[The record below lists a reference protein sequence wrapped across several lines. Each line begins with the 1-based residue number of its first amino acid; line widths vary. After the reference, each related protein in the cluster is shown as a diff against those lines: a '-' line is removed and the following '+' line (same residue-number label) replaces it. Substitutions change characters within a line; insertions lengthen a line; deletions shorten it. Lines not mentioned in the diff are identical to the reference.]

1 MRRHSG
7 QPASSPTAATAAP
20 AKSGKA
26 SSGVTRIK
34 DIVDFE
40 GVRDNMLVG
49 YGLAHMVGL
58 LDYRTGCLRGSTKPR
73 CLETAHGYSVPGALI
88 AGGKFVLAGG
98 FLVWGAHFTRT
109 RVRQR
114 QRNDAHQQPDL

>member
-1 MRRHSG
+1 MRAM
-7 QPASSPTAATAAP
+7 PTIASLLIAP
-20 AKSGKA
+20 AD
-26 SSGVTRIK
+26 V
-34 DIVDFE
+34 
-40 GVRDNMLVG
+40 
-49 YGLAHMVGL
+49 Y
-58 LDYRTGCLRGSTKPR
+58 
-73 CLETAHGYSVPGALI
+73 ALI